1 MDAGIARPSAPQN
14 EDKAALRLWLRLLS
28 CTTLLEQQLRSRLRQ
43 HFGITLPQF
52 DVLAE
57 LDRLGEPQT
66 MTELSRH
73 LMVSNGNLT
82 GVVDR
87 LERDGLVERRP
98 SQTDRRVLHLALTP
112 SGRQRF
118 QEVAQAHE
126 RWLIDAFRELPPA
139 DMAEL
144 SRLLGKTRHLVRRNI
159 DDKQRETTE

>member
-1 MDAGIARPSAPQN
+1 MDASIVRPPAPRG

-57 LDRLGEPQT
+57 LDRLDKPQT

-126 RWLIDAFRELPPA
+126 RWLVEAFRELPPA

-144 SRLLGKTRHLVRRNI
+144 ARLLNKTKHLIRNNI
-159 DDKQRETTE
+159 DKQREATK